1 MLTSTSTSLNNII
14 SSSHQLIL
22 TPMHNRYE
30 IISEIMKNIIHFTH
44 FLRLYNESLSK
55 YPIFKCNNNSQWEIG
70 SEFTLLIEEHIQ
82 IHFRLKSLIET
93 DYYMHVEY
101 FAYKTEPESFQY
113 SFIINVHYISPNTCL
128 LITNYMYPN
137 SVHLSPTKTLNETKR
152 RRKIYKNMEYKIIQG
167 FYRRFNI
174 EYVNIHIPMNLIW
187 ELLLNLKALHKF
199 VHILGDKIDYEG
211 KILSKGTNIKILS
224 RVPYI
229 KNNYVE
235 QQAEVISLKQME
247 MECEI
252 VFHTVQHDF
261 KNTHEYI
268 IKLFLYKGEGN
279 NSCTV
284 YMINLFDCD
293 VDSKVIKELGTKKKH
308 ILTHLKTIMESYMN
322 MLNKIPQNVVNG
334 KNNSNNKNL
343 SNRL

>member
-1 MLTSTSTSLNNII
+1 MLTSTSTSLNNMI
-14 SSSHQLIL
+14 SSSHQIII

-30 IISEIMKNIIHFTH
+30 IISEIIKNIIHFTH
-44 FLRLYNESLSK
+44 FLRLYNGSLSK

-70 SEFTLLIEEHIQ
+70 SEFTLLIEERIQ
-82 IHFRLKSLIET
+82 IYFRLKTLIET
-93 DYYMHVEY
+93 DYYTHVEY

-113 SFIINVHYISPNTCL
+113 SFIMNVHYISPNTCL
-128 LITNYMYPN
+128 LITNYRYPN
-137 SVHLSPTKTLNETKR
+137 SVHLPSTNILNEAKR
-152 RRKIYKNMEYKIIQG
+152 RRKIYKNMEHKIIQG
-167 FYRRFNI
+167 FYHRFNI
-174 EYVNIHIPMNLIW
+174 EYINIHSPMNLIW
-187 ELLLNLKALHKF
+187 ELLLNLKVLHKF

-211 KILSKGTNIKILS
+211 KMLSKGTIIKIVS
-224 RVPYI
+224 CAPYI
-229 KNNYVE
+229 KNKSVE

-252 VFHTVQHDF
+252 VFQTVQHCF

-284 YMINLFDCD
+284 YMINLFDYD
-293 VDSKVIKELGTKKKH
+293 VDSKVIKELGMKKKH
-308 ILTHLKTIMESYMN
+308 LLAHLKTIIESYMN
-322 MLNKIPQNVVNG
+322 TLNKIPQNVVNG

>member
-1 MLTSTSTSLNNII
+1 
-14 SSSHQLIL
+14 
-22 TPMHNRYE
+22 MHNRYE
-30 IISEIMKNIIHFTH
+30 IISEIIKNIIHFTH
-44 FLRLYNESLSK
+44 FLRFYDESLSK

-70 SEFTLLIEEHIQ
+70 SEFTLLFEERIQ
-82 IHFRLKSLIET
+82 IYFRLKTLIET
-93 DYYMHVEY
+93 DYYAHVEY

-113 SFIINVHYISPNTCL
+113 SFIMNVHYISPNTCL
-128 LITNYMYPN
+128 LITNYRYPN
-137 SVHLSPTKTLNETKR
+137 SVHLPSINILNETKR
-152 RRKIYKNMEYKIIQG
+152 RRKIYKNMEHKIIQG
-167 FYRRFNI
+167 FYHRFNI
-174 EYVNIHIPMNLIW
+174 EYVNIHSPMNLIW
-187 ELLLNLKALHKF
+187 ELLLNLKALHKV
-199 VHILGDKIDYEG
+199 VHILGDKIDYKG
-211 KILSKGTNIKILS
+211 KMLSKGTNIKIVS

-229 KNNYVE
+229 KNKYVE
-235 QQAEVISLKQME
+235 QHAEVTSLKQME

-293 VDSKVIKELGTKKKH
+293 VDSKVNKELGIKKKH
-308 ILTHLKTIMESYMN
+308 LLTHLKTIIESYMTT
-322 MLNKIPQNVVNG
+322 LNKIPQNVVNG
-334 KNNSNNKNL
+334 KNSNNKNL